1 MLRAG
6 RPQRVGVTV
15 HFNKGRLRLAFLF
28 SAPGARDYLYAGLS
42 SLGAVALAGVALFH
56 QRLPALLP
64 RAFTRRAGAVL
75 WAIRGLNS
83 GRVGDYVAW
92 VAVGVTVF
100 GGAFAITML

>member
-1 MLRAG
+1 VLHGAAG
-6 RPQRVGVTV
+6 VVP
-15 HFNKGRLRLAFLF
+15 HLPAP